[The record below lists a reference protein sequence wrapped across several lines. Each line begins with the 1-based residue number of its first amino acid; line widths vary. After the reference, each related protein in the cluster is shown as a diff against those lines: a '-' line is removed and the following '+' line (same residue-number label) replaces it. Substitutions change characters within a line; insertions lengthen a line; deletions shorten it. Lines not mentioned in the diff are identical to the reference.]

1 MEIDNILS
9 KLHID
14 SLNAMQI
21 DVARLVS
28 GTADDIM
35 VLSPTGSGKTLAYL
49 LPLVFKLNPQI
60 DFLQMVVMVPSR
72 ELAKQSV
79 EVLRSMGVPFRGL
92 ALYGGRAAM
101 EEHREIKKVVPQI
114 VFATPGR
121 MNDHI
126 AKGNINPRSV
136 KVLVVDEF
144 DKCLEMGFADEMQK
158 VFDSLKLVERRILLS
173 ATRSAEMPR
182 FVNMQRTSVVD
193 YTASDSGIDTSE
205 RITSY
210 IVRSKDRDKLNALGM
225 LLRSFGDKSSIV
237 FLNYRDSVERT
248 YKYIAELGFVASEY
262 HGGLDQRERED
273 NLYMF
278 SNGSATV
285 LVSTD
290 LASRGLDIPDVDNI
304 IHYHLPN
311 GESEY
316 IHRVGRTARWD
327 AEGRT
332 FILVGPDEK
341 LPDYLDSGM
350 PEYTLPDNLPDV
362 PQPRMAT
369 IYIGKGKKDKISKSD
384 VLGFLCKKCNLR
396 SVEIGKIDVMDRYC
410 YVAVAREKSKQVLRL
425 ANGEKIKGVK
435 TEFSLKK

>member
-1 MEIDNILS
+1 MEIDKILS
-9 KLHID
+9 RLHIK

-28 GTADDIM
+28 ETSDDIM

-49 LPLVFKLNPQI
+49 LPLVFKLNPQV

-79 EVLRSMGVPFRGL
+79 EVLRSMGVPLRGL
-92 ALYGGRAAM
+92 ALYGGRTAM
-101 EEHREIKKVVPQI
+101 DEHREIKKVAPQI

-126 AKGNINPRSV
+126 DKGNINPRSV
-136 KVLVVDEF
+136 KILVIDEF
-144 DKCLEMGFADEMQK
+144 DKCLEMGFADEMQR
-158 VFDSLKLVERRILLS
+158 VLNGLKLVERRILLS
-173 ATRSAEMPR
+173 ATRSDEMPR
-182 FVNMQRTSVVD
+182 FIDMKSASVVD
-193 YTASDSGIDTSE
+193 YTIPDSGISNSE
-205 RITSY
+205 RISNFV
-210 IVRSKDRDKLNALGM
+210 VRCSERDKLYTLEK

-237 FLNYRDSVERT
+237 FLNYRDSVERI
-248 YKYIAELGFVASEY
+248 YSFLSGCGFVASEY
-262 HGGLDQRERED
+262 HGGLDQHERED

-285 LVSTD
+285 LISTD

-311 GESEY
+311 GKSEY

-327 AEGRT
+327 AKGRT
-332 FILVGPDEK
+332 FILVGPYEK
-341 LPDYLDSGM
+341 LPDFLDSDM
-350 PEYTLPDNLPDV
+350 PEFVLPDVLPDV

-369 IYIGKGKKDKISKSD
+369 IYIGKGKRDKISKSD
-384 VLGFLCKKCNLR
+384 VLGFLCKKCRLR
-396 SVEIGKIDVMDRYC
+396 SAEIGKIDVMERYC
-410 YVAVAREKSKQVLRL
+410 YVAVARDKVKQMLRL

-435 TEFSLKK
+435 TEFCLKK

>member
-1 MEIDNILS
+1 MEIDDILS

-14 SLNAMQI
+14 TLNAMQI

-28 GTADDIM
+28 GTTGDIM

-49 LPLVFKLNPQI
+49 LPLVFKLNPLV

-79 EVLRSMGVPFRGL
+79 EVLKSMGVPLRGI

-101 EEHREIKKVVPQI
+101 DEHREIKRVMPQI

-121 MNDHI
+121 LNDHI
-126 AKGNINPRSV
+126 DKGNINPRGV
-136 KVLVVDEF
+136 KILVIDEF
-144 DKCLEMGFADEMQK
+144 DKCLEMGFADEMQM
-158 VFDSLKLVERRILLS
+158 VFDRLKLVERRILLS
-173 ATRSAEMPR
+173 ATQSDEMPR
-182 FVNMQRTSVVD
+182 FVNMRSASVVD
-193 YTASDSGIDTSE
+193 YTVPDSGIDTSE
-205 RITSY
+205 RISSF
-210 IVRSKDRDKLNALGM
+210 IVRSPERDKLHTLEK

-237 FLNYRDSVERT
+237 FLNYRESVERV
-248 YKYIAELGFVASEY
+248 YAFLADCGFVASRY

-278 SNGSATV
+278 SNGSSTV

-304 IHYHLPN
+304 VHYHLPN
-311 GESEY
+311 GKSEY

-332 FILVGPDEK
+332 FVLVGLGDK
-341 LPDYLDSGM
+341 LPDYLDANM
-350 PEYTLPDNLPDV
+350 REYNLPDVLPGV
-362 PQPRMAT
+362 PQPRMST
-369 IYIGKGKKDKISKSD
+369 VYIGKGKKDKISKSD
-384 VLGFLCKKCNLR
+384 VLGFLCKKCKLR
-396 SVEIGKIDVMDRYC
+396 SAEIGRIDVMDRFC
-410 YVAVAREKSKQVLRL
+410 YVAVCREKTNQVLRL
-425 ANGEKIKGVK
+425 ANGEKIKGVR
-435 TEFSLKK
+435 TEFSLKH